1 MAELNTQSVLQQ
13 PKSADRRQC
22 VYPNC
27 GKMLKSSEE
36 SFQCCDTGLYCS
48 SRCKQDDWSRH
59 KTMCQCSGRQEKLE
73 CPKPAVAARGRCAS
87 CGKKSSALKH
97 CAWCMNISYCSKNCQ
112 QTDWSRHKTVC
123 QSSVPHNKP
132 ETPTPVAETRD
143 QAVVSHECTACG
155 KASESLMHCVR
166 CRKASYCD
174 RNCQQADWP
183 RHKSICED
191 HEDKSE
197 GLKPPVVIRD
207 ACASCGEKSD
217 ALKKCTG
224 CSRVSY
230 CNRNCQQAD
239 WPRHKS
245 ICEDHEDKSEGLKP
259 LVVIR
264 DACASC
270 GEKSDALKKCTGC
283 NRVSYCDRNCQKAHR
298 SAHKA
303 ACGTVSCD

>member
-27 GKMLKSSEE
+27 GEMLKSSEE

-97 CAWCMNISYCSKNCQ
+97 CARCMNISYCSKSCQ

-224 CSRVSY
+224 C
-230 CNRNCQQAD
+230 
-239 WPRHKS
+239 
-245 ICEDHEDKSEGLKP
+245 
-259 LVVIR
+259 
-264 DACASC
+264 
-270 GEKSDALKKCTGC
+270 